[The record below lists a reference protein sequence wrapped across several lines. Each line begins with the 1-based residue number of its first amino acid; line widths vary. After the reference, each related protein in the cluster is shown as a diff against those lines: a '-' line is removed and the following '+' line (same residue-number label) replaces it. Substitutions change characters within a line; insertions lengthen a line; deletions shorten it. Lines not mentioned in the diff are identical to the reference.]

1 MKIHLINN
9 YIKLLILFL
18 STLPLMGQCKD
29 IFIGDSLTYELA
41 MSYQKHAPVDAK
53 YLESTGLNS
62 NKLLN
67 WRDYIKD
74 LKFEKY
80 DVVYIVLGTNDLIE
94 SHEIL
99 EYKQKVRE
107 FILTIKMKNKNI
119 VWLLPPAL
127 ENKKNNI
134 LLNNARLSIIDVANV
149 EGIQLYD
156 MRIMLG
162 YDFKEKNNN
171 IYIRTKDGIH
181 ITKNGANMIIDQI
194 LYK

>member
-107 FILTIKMKNKNI
+107 FILTIKMKNNNI